1 MTAQMAAMMGAET
14 TMVGCL
20 GQDSIAGDTLKHM
33 QDLGIRTEW
42 IASTSEAASGV
53 ASIMTST
60 ADGQNV
66 IVVVPGAN
74 LKCASREFLC
84 SGSPS

>member
-1 MTAQMAAMMGAET
+1 MTAQMAAMMGVEA

-20 GQDSIAGDTLKHM
+20 GQDSIAADTLKHM
-33 QDLGIRTEW
+33 QDLGIQTEL

-60 ADGQNV
+60 VGVHSCMYA
-66 IVVVPGAN
+66 
-74 LKCASREFLC
+74 
-84 SGSPS
+84 